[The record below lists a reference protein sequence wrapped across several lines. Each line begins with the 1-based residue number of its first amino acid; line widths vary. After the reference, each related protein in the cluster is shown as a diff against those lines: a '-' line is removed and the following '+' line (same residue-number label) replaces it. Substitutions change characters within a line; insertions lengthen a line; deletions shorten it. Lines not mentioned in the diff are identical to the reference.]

1 MNIPHIRVTF
11 PYPTK
16 DANDGDPQEEGSF
29 RKARFTNT
37 KSYINREKD
46 VGIMYTPGVITPSID
61 WTTVD
66 IPMEGLAELFEDV
79 LVVSTPI
86 KSLEC
91 PSGQASS
98 STSIRP
104 AIAGE
109 CLNNWS
115 AIPIARRTLFR

>member
-1 MNIPHIRVTF
+1 MTF

-16 DANDGDPQEEGSF
+16 DANDGDPHEEGSF

-66 IPMEGLAELFEDV
+66 KIGR
-79 LVVSTPI
+79 
-86 KSLEC
+86 
-91 PSGQASS
+91 ASC
-98 STSIRP
+98 R
-104 AIAGE
+104 E
-109 CLNNWS
+109 
-115 AIPIARRTLFR
+115 RVFRAV